1 MQFDYAN
8 YNRDD
13 LINLIHETQDI
24 MAEII
29 PIAGSNSGE
38 PIDIVCQAKGLVQD
52 YKYVDAGGRH
62 WFAVLTDDDN
72 DRDPMSPDYAA
83 LAAEEPVS
91 QIRDSCDSAEI

>member
-1 MQFDYAN
+1 MQFDYAD
-8 YNRDD
+8 YNRDE

-38 PIDIVCQAKGLVQD
+38 PINIASQARGLVQD
-52 YKYVDAGGRH
+52 YKYIDACGRH

-72 DRDPMSPDYAA
+72 NRDPMAPDYAA
-83 LAAEEPVS
+83 LAAEEPVLAS
-91 QIRDSCDSAEI
+91 EIDRDSAGL